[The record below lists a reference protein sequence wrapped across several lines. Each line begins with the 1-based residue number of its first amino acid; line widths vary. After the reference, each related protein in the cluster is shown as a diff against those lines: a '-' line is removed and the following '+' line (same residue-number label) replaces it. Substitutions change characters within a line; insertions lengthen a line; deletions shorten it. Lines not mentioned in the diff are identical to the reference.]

1 MIALFAILFIVGMN
15 GAINA
20 FLKRRATLVQRPIDA
35 YTAVPAL
42 TSASIEDGRPIHIS
56 FGSAAP
62 GLDSTPLALA
72 TADFAYYTAQRIT
85 AGDVLPF
92 FTLTEPSAL
101 PLAYDTMRRAYEAR
115 GPEAVERYTPL
126 REKRAGVRWYPAGTQ
141 SLAFAGGITAMQ
153 SEERIKTHFFLGRQ
167 GIELALM
174 AEAAQRKGH
183 TIIAGSDQLAGQ
195 AVAYA
200 LADYALLG
208 DEPFAGGAYVGQT
221 PELLRRNRVMDALRL
236 SMIGVLI
243 AVAVIARLQLGGA

>member
-1 MIALFAILFIVGMN
+1 LIALFAILFILGMN

-35 YTAVPAL
+35 YAAVPAL

-85 AGDVLPF
+85 LGDAMPL
-92 FTLTEPSAL
+92 FTLTEPSGL
-101 PLAYDTMRRAYEAR
+101 PLAFDTMRRAYEAR
-115 GPEAVERYTPL
+115 GPEAVERFNL
-126 REKRAGVRWYPAGTQ
+126 MRKKRAGVRWYPAGTQ
-141 SLAFAGGITAMQ
+141 SLAFAGGVTAMQ
-153 SEERIKTHFFLGRQ
+153 SEERITTHFFLGRQ
-167 GIELALM
+167 GVELALM

-183 TIIAGSDQLAGQ
+183 TVVAGSDQLAGQ

-200 LADYALLG
+200 MADYALIG
-208 DEPFAGGAYVGQT
+208 DEIFAGGAYVGQT
-221 PELLRRNRVMDALRL
+221 PELLRRNRVMDGLRV
-236 SMIGVLI
+236 SMIAVLVAL
-243 AVAVIARLQLGGA
+243 AVAARLQLGGA